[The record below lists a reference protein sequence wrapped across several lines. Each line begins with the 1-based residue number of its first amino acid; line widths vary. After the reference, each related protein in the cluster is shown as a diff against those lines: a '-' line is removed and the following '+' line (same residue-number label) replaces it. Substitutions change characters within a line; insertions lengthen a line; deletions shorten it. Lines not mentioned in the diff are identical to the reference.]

1 MRSHACDVRLTLSAV
16 LGIGSKSEAVKPSM
30 GLGFREGRA
39 VLKPKCQ
46 LPLGWAAGQA
56 WQRGEGEAVHTP
68 PWSLWAQETGQR
80 SRQPPPDRAFFSP
93 F

>member
-1 MRSHACDVRLTLSAV
+1 MRSHTRDVRLTLSAV
-16 LGIGSKSEAVKPSM
+16 LGIGSKREALKPSM

-46 LPLGWAAGQA
+46 LPLRWAAGQVWWRGDGKLHTRRPRLSGPRRQA
-56 WQRGEGEAVHTP
+56 SEAASQR
-68 PWSLWAQETGQR
+68 
-80 SRQPPPDRAFFSP
+80 PDWAFFSP